1 MKFTLLQ
8 ECIAEFLG
16 TAVLILFGCGVV
28 AQVTLFEGV
37 GDFTNINWAWG
48 FGVLFGIFT
57 AGTISGAHL
66 NPAVSVGFA
75 AVGRFPW
82 SKVLPYS
89 LAQTLGAFVAA
100 AIVFGVYHGQFMI
113 VDPTL
118 SETAGVFATFPAL
131 PGFFP
136 GFFDQVV
143 GTALLMGLILAVAD
157 KLNNRDGGAW
167 GSLAIALI
175 VVAIG
180 MSFGALNGYAINPAR
195 DFGPRLWTLVAGFEN
210 NGFNNMNTLLIP
222 IVGPL
227 VGAVVGAF
235 IYKFAIGDP
244 IERAHLASQKAD
256 GMDTTHN
263 SGPQ

>member
-1 MKFTLLQ
+1 MKFTLMQ

-16 TAVLILFGCGVV
+16 TMVLILFGCGVV
-28 AQVTLFEGV
+28 AMVKLFGN

-82 SKVLPYS
+82 SKVLPFS
-89 LAQTLGAFVAA
+89 IAQLLGAFVGA
-100 AIVFGVYHGQFMI
+100 AIVFGVYHDQFLI

-131 PGFFP
+131 PGFWP

-143 GTALLMGLILAVAD
+143 GTALLMGLILAIVD

-167 GSLAIALI
+167 GPLAIALI

-180 MSFGALNGYAINPAR
+180 MSFGSLHGYAINPAR
-195 DFGPRLWTLVAGFEN
+195 DLGPRLFAMMAGFSN
-210 NGFNNMNTLLIP
+210 NGFEELRTWIVP
-222 IVGPL
+222 IVGPI

-235 IYKFAIGDP
+235 IYQFAIGNP
-244 IERAHLASQKAD
+244 IQSAHLAFEQEQQ
-256 GMDTTHN
+256 GMDTTQTR
-263 SGPQ
+263 GPQ